1 MRESLGISTF
11 FFITE
16 KTAGSSGNSGGSGY
30 GIGLTSIKRF
40 RRKGSTLHAFELYS
54 HPDIRE
60 VDFMKKHLVTIIAL
74 LLVFATQSAVSA
86 QTKTLAKTEN
96 TLVFP
101 LDDLRPGMK
110 GVARTVFS
118 GTEPQE
124 FGVEIL
130 GVLPGYPAPRQSA
143 IIARL
148 SGPQVEKTSVFAGM
162 SGSPVYIDG
171 RIVGAIAFSFPFAK
185 EPICGITPIQ
195 EMIDIFAA
203 GQGSKALEPR
213 EPRALSFTQLAS
225 SDWKPNLPKQ
235 AIAGAPMIASVAS
248 GSPLLPLMGQQI
260 QPIATPVVF
269 GGISQQTLA
278 LFASDLMSN
287 GLLPVSGAGGAA
299 AITPIG
305 PVTEKTLAPGTSVS
319 VQLVRGD
326 YSIAASGTVTMRDGD
341 QIYAFGHPFLS
352 LGTAD
357 MPMAEASVVTVI
369 ANTNN
374 SFKLAVPGQMVGAV
388 SQDRATGVFG
398 KLRQAPRMIP
408 VKIKLHTSRA
418 RTEEFSY
425 EVANDAFLTPLLMNL
440 TIYNTIT
447 ASERSLGESTITI
460 SGEVGIK
467 GHAPVQ
473 LERRFSSANAAAMA
487 AGSIA
492 VPVAALLTSGFD
504 NVQLDGITLDIT
516 STDNRYAATLERI
529 SIDRNEARRGEN
541 IEIQA
546 YVRTESG
553 KQFVQRI
560 PVQIPADAPPGP
572 LVVFVGDGG
581 ALQESSAAKAFV
593 PQDLGQLVGAINKI
607 RKDDRLYV
615 KLFRVT
621 PGVVIGTSELPNLP
635 PSVVATLN
643 NDRSSGGY
651 TAMPL
656 SPLFEKELAPAD
668 FVINGQQV
676 IAIEVVR

>member
-1 MRESLGISTF
+1 
-11 FFITE
+11 
-16 KTAGSSGNSGGSGY
+16 
-30 GIGLTSIKRF
+30 
-40 RRKGSTLHAFELYS
+40 
-54 HPDIRE
+54 
-60 VDFMKKHLVTIIAL
+60 MKKHLLTIIAL
-74 LLVFATQSAVSA
+74 LLVFTTQSAVA
-86 QTKTLAKTEN
+86 QQKTLAAKPAN
-96 TLVFP
+96 PRIFP
-101 LDDLRPGMK
+101 LDELRPGMK

-124 FGVEIL
+124 FDVEIL

-171 RIVGAIAFSFPFAK
+171 RLAGAIAFSFPFAK

-195 EMIDIFAA
+195 EMIDIFAD
-203 GQGSKALEPR
+203 GSGSKAGPR
-213 EPRALSFTQLAS
+213 EPRSISFTQLAS
-225 SDWKPNLPKQ
+225 TDWKPNLPKQ
-235 AIAGAPMIASVAS
+235 AIAGAPMIASVS
-248 GSPLLPLMGQQI
+248 GGSPLVALMGQQI

-269 GGISQQTLA
+269 GGISQQALN
-278 LFASDLMSN
+278 LFASDLVSN
-287 GLLPVSGAGGAA
+287 GLLPLSGAGGAA
-299 AITPIG
+299 AITPMG

-357 MPMAEASVVTVI
+357 MPMAESSVVTVI

-398 KLRQAPRMIP
+398 KLRQSPRMIP

-418 RTEEFSY
+418 RIEEFSY
-425 EVANDAFLTPLLMNL
+425 EVANDPFLTPLLVNL

-447 ASERSLGESTITI
+447 ASERSLGESTISIRGT
-460 SGEVGIK
+460 VGIK
-467 GHAPVQ
+467 GQAPVE
-473 LERRFSSANAAAMA
+473 LERRFSAANAPVMA

-504 NVQLDGITLDIT
+504 NVQIDGISLDIVSSDT
-516 STDNRYAATLERI
+516 KYAATLERI
-529 SIDRNEARRGEN
+529 SLDRNEARRGEN

-546 YVRTESG
+546 YVRTDSG

-560 PVQIPADAPPGP
+560 PVQIPADAPPGQ
-572 LVVFVGDGG
+572 LVIFVGDGG
-581 ALQESSAAKAFV
+581 ALQESSGAKAFV
-593 PQDLGQLVGAINKI
+593 PQDLGQLVTQINKI

-615 KLFRVT
+615 KLFRIT

-676 IAIEVVR
+676 IAIEVIR